1 MKKAYLEL
9 IRGVAALLV
18 LITHIVSLHP
28 SLKSMGLNTISNWGT
43 ESVIVFFILSG
54 VVINLSYTH
63 SPKSSGEFIANRI
76 RRLYPQ
82 FLLGMILGFISLLVL
97 GLQTP
102 SVSMLAGNLLMLS
115 TLQCYIFCT
124 ISSNLPIWSLS
135 FEMAFY
141 FLFSLIIKT
150 RIKIFYWFLLS
161 LIAIPFYYNNIENP
175 YLKQLVAVFAFS
187 SIWLVG
193 YYVFEYRNKFHFD
206 IQTSIISV
214 SLLPLLSRIQWTFE
228 YYCPIRFLIFAL
240 AAIPFLH
247 FCLEEKKQGRK
258 IHVGLIVVV
267 YLISVFFLHKKS
279 SSLLYN
285 KIFYSSLPIIAV
297 LFYQLVV
304 KFKFKARLKE
314 FLTGRFAMLFGKY
327 SYSFYILHF
336 PIFYLIA
343 KFINNP
349 AVYILMSISILIVL
363 AYFSENYFQKIF
375 IKKKLS

>member
-1 MKKAYLEL
+1 MKRVYLEL
-9 IRGVAALLV
+9 IRGVAAILV

-28 SLKSMGLNTISNWGT
+28 KLKSMGLNTISNWGT

-54 VVINLSYTH
+54 VVINLSYTN
-63 SPKSSGEFIANRI
+63 SPKSSGEFIVNRI

-82 FLLGMILGFISLLVL
+82 FLLGMILGLIALLVL
-97 GLQTP
+97 GLQMP
-102 SVSMLAGNLLMLS
+102 SASMLAGNLLMLS

-141 FLFSLIIKT
+141 ILFSLIIKT
-150 RIKIFYWFLLS
+150 RIKILYWLLLS
-161 LIAIPFYYNNIENP
+161 LIAIPFYYTNIENP

-206 IQTSIISV
+206 IQTSIVSV
-214 SLLPLLSRIQWTFE
+214 SLLPLLSRIQWTSE

-240 AAIPFLH
+240 AAIPFFH
-247 FCLEEKKQGRK
+247 FCLEEKKQGEK
-258 IHVGLIVVV
+258 IHFGFIVVA
-267 YLISVFFLHKKS
+267 YLISVFFLHQKS

-285 KIFYSSLPIIAV
+285 KIFYSSLPIICV
-297 LFYQLVV
+297 LFYQLIV
-304 KFKFKARLKE
+304 KFKFKASVKA
-314 FLTGRFAMLFGKY
+314 FLTGRFAMLSGKY

-336 PIFYLIA
+336 PIFFLIG

-349 AVYILMSISILIVL
+349 ALYILMSISILIVL
-363 AYFSENYFQKIF
+363 AYFSENYFQKLF
-375 IKKKLS
+375 IKKKSS